1 LGLKVSPSKLRYS
14 RWGGLYEEAGQF
26 LHVNRGF
33 GVLGFHGRVGM
44 PPEITL
50 LELEPKA

>member
-1 LGLKVSPSKLRYS
+1 MALPTLG
-14 RWGGLYEEAGQF
+14 WFDEENGQY

-50 LELEPKA
+50 IELTRA